1 MFGKIFADKRYVLQ
15 DLFERLFNDSIEIVS
30 GLKCNMKNRLM
41 PLYDK
46 ILLRKRSVI
55 DHQ

>member
-1 MFGKIFADKRYVLQ
+1 MFGKLFADKRYVLQ

-46 ILLRKRSVI
+46 ILLCKRSVI